1 MRQEVRVHHQRMDM
15 HDIVLMNAFVRVT
28 TLTIVIGLLKEIA
41 RAFILPACP
50 E

>member
-1 MRQEVRVHHQRMDM
+1 MRQEVRVHYQRMDM
-15 HDIVLMNAFVRVT
+15 HDFVLMNAFVRVT

-50 E
+50 Q